1 MQKIFQINYFIKQ
14 GEKRMLDKTKNIV
27 VTITFVILLILFFLA
42 NILKKDTQI
51 SITERRKLASFPQI
65 TIKSVLDGSFSNKF
79 EKYTTDQ
86 IIKREEFRKL
96 KSSIEV
102 NLFRK
107 KDNNKIYMYKNSL
120 IKIEYPLNEKS
131 VLNVANKINEIQKS
145 YLKDMKCYYSII
157 PDKNYFTDSK
167 EYITMDYKKLEEIM
181 KKNITNA
188 EYINIFDCLEL
199 EDYYITDIH
208 WKQENLQ
215 KVVDKISEKMNFKN
229 RLTNNYAKEQITE
242 FDGIYAGQIP
252 IKVEKDKICILTNE
266 TIKNA
271 RVYNYENRKETKI
284 YDLEKINSNDKYDI
298 YLSGS
303 TPLITITNQNAKTDK
318 ELIVFRD
325 SFASSLIPLFTEGYS
340 KITLID
346 IRYIRTKDIEKYI
359 QFKDQEVL
367 FLYSTLI
374 LNNSSI
380 LK

>member
-1 MQKIFQINYFIKQ
+1 
-14 GEKRMLDKTKNIV
+14 MLDKTKNIV
-27 VTITFVILLILFFLA
+27 VTITFGILLILFFLA
-42 NILKKDTQI
+42 NILKKDTEI

-96 KSSIEV
+96 KSSLEL

-131 VLNVANKINEIQKS
+131 VLNVANKINEIQKD

-157 PDKNYFTDSK
+157 PDKNYFTNSK
-167 EYITMDYKKLEEIM
+167 EYITMDYKKLEEII
-181 KKNITNA
+181 KKNVQNA
-188 EYINIFDCLEL
+188 EYINIFDCLKL

-215 KVVDKISEKMNFKN
+215 KVVNRISEKMNFKN
-229 RLTNNYAKEQITE
+229 RLKNNYAKEQITE
-242 FDGIYAGQIP
+242 FDGLYAGQVP
-252 IKVEKDKICILTNE
+252 IKVEKDKICTLTNE

-271 RVYNYENRKETKI
+271 KVYNYENGKETKI

-298 YLSGS
+298 YLSGPA
-303 TPLITITNQNAKTDK
+303 PLITITNENAKTDK

-325 SFASSLIPLFTEGYS
+325 SFERSLVPLFTEGYR

-346 IRYIRTKDIEKYI
+346 IRYIRSKDIEKYI
-359 QFKDQEVL
+359 EFKDQEVL

-374 LNNSSI
+374 LNNSSV

>member
-1 MQKIFQINYFIKQ
+1 
-14 GEKRMLDKTKNIV
+14 MLDKTKNIV
-27 VTITFVILLILFFLA
+27 VTITFAILLILFFLA
-42 NILKKDTQI
+42 NILKKDTEI

-96 KSSIEV
+96 KSNLEL

-107 KDNNKIYMYKNSL
+107 KDNNQIYMYKNSL

-131 VLNVANKINEIQKS
+131 VINVANKINEIQKN
-145 YLKDMKCYYSII
+145 YLKDMKCYYSIV
-157 PDKNYFTDSK
+157 PDKNYFTNSK

-181 KKNITNA
+181 LKNVQNV

-208 WKQENLQ
+208 WKQESLQ
-215 KVVDKISEKMNFKN
+215 RVVNRISEKMNFQN
-229 RLTNNYAKEQITE
+229 RLTTNYTKEQITE
-242 FDGIYAGQIP
+242 FDGLYAGQLP
-252 IKVEKDKICILTNE
+252 VKTKKDEICTLTNE

-271 RVYNYENRKETKI
+271 KVYNYENEKETEI

-303 TPLITITNQNAKTDK
+303 TPLITITNENAKTDK

-346 IRYIRTKDIEKYI
+346 TRYIRTKDIQKYI
-359 QFKDQEVL
+359 EFKDQEVL

-374 LNNSSI
+374 LNNSSV

>member
-1 MQKIFQINYFIKQ
+1 
-14 GEKRMLDKTKNIV
+14 MLDKTKNIV
-27 VTITFVILLILFFLA
+27 VTVTFSVLLILFFLA
-42 NILKKDTQI
+42 NILKKDTEI
-51 SITERRKLASFPQI
+51 SITERRKLARFPQI
-65 TIKSVLDGSFSNKF
+65 TVKSVLDGSFSNKF

-96 KSSIEV
+96 KSNIEL

-107 KDNNKIYMYKNSL
+107 KDNNKIYMYKNSI

-131 VLNVANKINEIQKS
+131 VLNVANKINEIQRN

-157 PDKNYFTDSK
+157 PDKNYFTNSK

-181 KKNITNA
+181 QKNVQNA
-188 EYINIFDCLEL
+188 QYINIFDCLEL

-215 KVVDKISEKMNFKN
+215 KVVEKISERMNFKN
-229 RLTNNYAKEQITE
+229 RLTNNFAKEQIIE
-242 FDGIYAGQIP
+242 FDGLYAGQLP
-252 IKVEKDKICILTNE
+252 VKTKKDEIYTLTNE

-271 RVYNYENRKETKI
+271 KVYQYENGKETKI

-303 TPLITITNQNAKTDK
+303 TPLITITNEKCKTNK

-325 SFASSLIPLFTEGYS
+325 SFGSSLVPLFTEGYR

-346 IRYIRTKDIEKYI
+346 IRYIRSKDIEKYI
-359 QFKDQEVL
+359 EFKDQEVL

-374 LNNSSI
+374 LNNSSV

>member
-1 MQKIFQINYFIKQ
+1 M
-14 GEKRMLDKTKNIV
+14 
-27 VTITFVILLILFFLA
+27 
-42 NILKKDTQI
+42 
-51 SITERRKLASFPQI
+51 
-65 TIKSVLDGSFSNKF
+65 
-79 EKYTTDQ
+79 
-86 IIKREEFRKL
+86 
-96 KSSIEV
+96 
-102 NLFRK
+102 FRK

-157 PDKNYFTDSK
+157 PDKNYFTNSK

-181 KKNITNA
+181 KKNVANA

-208 WKQENLQ
+208 WKQENLK
-215 KVVDKISEKMNFKN
+215 KVVNRISEKMNFKN

-242 FDGIYAGQIP
+242 FDGLYAGQIP
-252 IKVEKDKICILTNE
+252 IKVEKDKICTLTNE

-271 RVYNYENRKETKI
+271 KVYNYENGKETKI

-303 TPLITITNQNAKTDK
+303 TPLITITNENAKTDK

-325 SFASSLIPLFTEGYS
+325 SFASSLIPLFAEGYS

-346 IRYIRTKDIEKYI
+346 IRYIRPKDIEKYI

>member
-1 MQKIFQINYFIKQ
+1 
-14 GEKRMLDKTKNIV
+14 MLDKTKNIV
-27 VTITFVILLILFFLA
+27 VTITFGTLLILFFLA
-42 NILKKDTQI
+42 NILKKDTEI

-96 KSSIEV
+96 KSFLEL

-157 PDKNYFTDSK
+157 PDKNYFTNSK

-181 KKNITNA
+181 KKNVANA

-208 WKQENLQ
+208 WKQENLK
-215 KVVDKISEKMNFKN
+215 KVVNRISEKMIFKN

-242 FDGIYAGQIP
+242 FDGLYAGQIP
-252 IKVEKDKICILTNE
+252 IKVEKDKICTLTNE

-271 RVYNYENRKETKI
+271 KVYNYENGKETKI

-303 TPLITITNQNAKTDK
+303 TPLITITNENAKTDK

-325 SFASSLIPLFTEGYS
+325 SFASSLIPLFAEGYS

-346 IRYIRTKDIEKYI
+346 IRYIRPKDIEKYI

>member
-1 MQKIFQINYFIKQ
+1 
-14 GEKRMLDKTKNIV
+14 MLDKTKNIV
-27 VTITFVILLILFFLA
+27 VTITFAILLILFFLA
-42 NILKKDTQI
+42 NILKKDTEI

-79 EKYTTDQ
+79 ERYTTDQ

-96 KSSIEV
+96 KSNLEL

-131 VLNVANKINEIQKS
+131 VINVANKINEIQKN
-145 YLKDMKCYYSII
+145 YLKDMKCYYSIV
-157 PDKNYFTDSK
+157 PDKNYFTNSK

-181 KKNITNA
+181 LKNVQNA

-215 KVVDKISEKMNFKN
+215 RVVNRISEKINFQN
-229 RLTNNYAKEQITE
+229 RLVNNFAKEQITE
-242 FDGIYAGQIP
+242 FDGLYAGQLP
-252 IKVEKDKICILTNE
+252 VKTKKDEICTLTNE

-271 RVYNYENRKETKI
+271 KVYNYENEKETKI

-303 TPLITITNQNAKTDK
+303 TPLITITNENAKTDK

-346 IRYIRTKDIEKYI
+346 TRYIRTKDIEKYI
-359 QFKDQEVL
+359 EFKDQEVL

-374 LNNSSI
+374 LNNSSV

>member
-1 MQKIFQINYFIKQ
+1 
-14 GEKRMLDKTKNIV
+14 MLDKTKNIV
-27 VTITFVILLILFFLA
+27 VTVTFGILLILFFLA
-42 NILKKDTQI
+42 NILKKDTEI
-51 SITERRKLASFPQI
+51 SITERRKLANFPQI

-96 KSSIEV
+96 KSSLEL

-131 VLNVANKINEIQKS
+131 VLNVANKINEIQEN
-145 YLKDMKCYYSII
+145 YLNNMKCYYSIV
-157 PDKNYFTDSK
+157 PDKNYFNNSK

-181 KKNITNA
+181 LKNVQNA
-188 EYINIFDCLEL
+188 EYINIFDCLAL

-208 WKQENLQ
+208 WKQETLQ
-215 KVVDKISEKMNFKN
+215 KVVNRISEKMNFKN
-229 RLTNNYAKEQITE
+229 ILTNNYINEEITE
-242 FDGIYAGQIP
+242 FDGLYTGQLP
-252 IKVEKDKICILTNE
+252 IKTEKDKICTLTNE
-266 TIKNA
+266 TIENA
-271 RVYNYENRKETKI
+271 KVYHYEDGKETRI

-303 TPLITITNQNAKTDK
+303 TPLITITNENAKTDK

-325 SFASSLIPLFTEGYS
+325 SFASSLVPLFTEGYR

-346 IRYIRTKDIEKYI
+346 IRYIRSKDIEKYI
-359 QFKDQEVL
+359 EFKDQEVL

-374 LNNSSI
+374 LNNSSV

>member
-1 MQKIFQINYFIKQ
+1 
-14 GEKRMLDKTKNIV
+14 MLDKTKNIV
-27 VTITFVILLILFFLA
+27 VTITFAILLILFFLA
-42 NILKKDTQI
+42 NILKKDTEI
-51 SITERRKLASFPQI
+51 SITERRKLAGFPQI

-96 KSSIEV
+96 KSNLEL

-107 KDNNKIYMYKNSL
+107 KDNNQIYMYKNSL

-131 VLNVANKINEIQKS
+131 LINVANKINEIQKN
-145 YLKDMKCYYSII
+145 YLKDMKCYYSIV
-157 PDKNYFTDSK
+157 PDKNYFTNSE

-181 KKNITNA
+181 LKNVQNA

-215 KVVDKISEKMNFKN
+215 RVVNRISEKMNFQN
-229 RLTNNYAKEQITE
+229 RLTTNYTKEQITE
-242 FDGIYAGQIP
+242 FDGLYAGQLP
-252 IKVEKDKICILTNE
+252 VKTKKDEICTLTNE

-271 RVYNYENRKETKI
+271 KVYNYENEKETKI

-303 TPLITITNQNAKTDK
+303 TPLITITNENAKTDK

-346 IRYIRTKDIEKYI
+346 TRYIRTKDIQKYI
-359 QFKDQEVL
+359 EFKDQEVL

-374 LNNSSI
+374 LNNSSV